1 MTQKRFKKLLMAQG
15 YSANSVRSLVEYM
28 KALRQSIEQGE
39 RLVLLADA
47 DADAVTCEF
56 KMVKIYPY
64 AETYK
69 RILEGRDFLV

>member
-1 MTQKRFKKLLMAQG
+1 MTQKRFIKLLMAQG
-15 YSANSVRSLVEYM
+15 VCANTARGLVEYM

-39 RLVLLADA
+39 KLVVLV
-47 DADAVTCEF
+47 DADAVTCKF
-56 KMVKIYPY
+56 KMAKIYPY

>member
-28 KALRQSIEQGE
+28 KVLRQTIEQGKD
-39 RLVLLADA
+39 LVLLA

-56 KMVKIYPY
+56 KLARIYPY

>member
-1 MTQKRFKKLLMAQG
+1 MTQKRFKKMLMAQG
-15 YSANSVRSLVEYM
+15 VSANTARGLVEYM

-39 RLVLLADA
+39 RLVLLTDA
-47 DADAVTCEF
+47 DATTCEF
-56 KMVKIYPY
+56 KMAKIYPY

>member
-15 YSANSVRSLVEYM
+15 VSVNTARGLVEYM

-47 DADAVTCEF
+47 DAVTCEF
-56 KMVKIYPY
+56 KMAKIYPY

>member
-1 MTQKRFKKLLMAQG
+1 MTQKRFMKLLMAQG
-15 YSANSVRSLVEYM
+15 YSTNSVRSLVEYM

-39 RLVLLADA
+39 KLVMLV

-56 KMVKIYPY
+56 KMAKIHPY

>member
-1 MTQKRFKKLLMAQG
+1 MTQKRFKKLLMAKG
-15 YSANSVRSLVEYM
+15 VSVNTARGLVEYM

-47 DADAVTCEF
+47 DAVTCEF
-56 KMVKIYPY
+56 KMAKIYPY

-69 RILEGRDFLV
+69 RILEGREFLV

>member
-15 YSANSVRSLVEYM
+15 VSANTARGLVEYM

-47 DADAVTCEF
+47 DAVTCEF
-56 KMVKIYPY
+56 KLARIHPY

>member
-1 MTQKRFKKLLMAQG
+1 MTQKRFIKLLMARG
-15 YSANSVRSLVEYM
+15 VCANTARGLVEYM

-39 RLVLLADA
+39 KLVMLA

-56 KMVKIYPY
+56 KMAKIYPY

>member
-1 MTQKRFKKLLMAQG
+1 MNSKRFKKLLMAQG

-39 RLVLLADA
+39 NLVLLADVT
-47 DADAVTCEF
+47 DAVTCEF
-56 KMVKIYPY
+56 KTARIYPY

-69 RILEGRDFLV
+69 RILEGREFLV

>member
-1 MTQKRFKKLLMAQG
+1 MTQKRFMKLLMAQG
-15 YSANSVRSLVEYM
+15 YSANSVRSFVEYM
-28 KALRQSIEQGE
+28 KVLRQHIEQGKN
-39 RLVLLADA
+39 LVLLA

-56 KMVKIYPY
+56 KTARIYPY

>member
-47 DADAVTCEF
+47 DAVTCEF
-56 KMVKIYPY
+56 KMAKIYPY

>member
-15 YSANSVRSLVEYM
+15 VSANTARGLVEYM

-39 RLVLLADA
+39 KVVLLAN
-47 DADAVTCEF
+47 ADAVTCEF
-56 KMVKIYPY
+56 KMARIRPY

-69 RILEGRDFLV
+69 RILEGREFLV

>member
-1 MTQKRFKKLLMAQG
+1 MTQKRFIKLLT
-15 YSANSVRSLVEYM
+15 
-28 KALRQSIEQGE
+28 
-39 RLVLLADA
+39 

-56 KMVKIYPY
+56 KLARIYPY

>member
-1 MTQKRFKKLLMAQG
+1 MTQKRFMKLLMAQG
-15 YSANSVRSLVEYM
+15 VSANTARGLVEYM

-39 RLVLLADA
+39 KLVLL
-47 DADAVTCEF
+47 ADAVTCEF
-56 KMVKIYPY
+56 KLARIYPY

>member
-1 MTQKRFKKLLMAQG
+1 MKQKRFKKLLMAQG
-15 YSANSVRSLVEYM
+15 YSANSVRILVEYM
-28 KALRQSIEQGE
+28 KVLRQSIEQGKN
-39 RLVLLADA
+39 LVLLA

-56 KMVKIYPY
+56 KLARIYPY

>member
-1 MTQKRFKKLLMAQG
+1 M
-15 YSANSVRSLVEYM
+15 
-28 KALRQSIEQGE
+28 LRQSIEQGE
-39 RLVLLADA
+39 NLVLLA

-56 KMVKIYPY
+56 KLARIYPY

>member
-15 YSANSVRSLVEYM
+15 YSTNSVRSLVEYM

-39 RLVLLADA
+39 NLVILADA
-47 DADAVTCEF
+47 VDSVTMGF
-56 KMVKIYPY
+56 KPARIYPY